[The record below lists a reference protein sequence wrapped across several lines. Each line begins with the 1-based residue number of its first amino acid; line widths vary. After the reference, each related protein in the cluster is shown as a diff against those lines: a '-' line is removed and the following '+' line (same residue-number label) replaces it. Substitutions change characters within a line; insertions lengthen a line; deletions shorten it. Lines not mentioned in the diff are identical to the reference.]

1 MTQTNT
7 MGTQL
12 ASSIYNFISNHYA
25 NVVKAY
31 AKNVDSET
39 LEMEP
44 MQIVGNPNILEAAK
58 SNGADEIIMVDESE
72 GISAKESGLA
82 AVYNFEPMNIT
93 GRVGDVTEYTF
104 ENPSVIKIETKN
116 NTMKG
121 TNRFAARVN
130 GASSMR

>member
-12 ASSIYNFISNHYA
+12 ASSIYNYISNQYA
-25 NVVKAY
+25 NVVKAC

-44 MQIVGNPNILEAAK
+44 MQIVGNPNILEVAK
-58 SNGADEIIMVDESE
+58 SNGADEIVMVDEGE
-72 GISAKESGLA
+72 GFSANESGLA

-93 GRVGDVTEYTF
+93 GKVGDVTEYTF
-104 ENPSVIKIETKN
+104 ENPTVIQIETKS
-116 NTMKG
+116 NTMTG
-121 TNRFAARVN
+121 INRFAARVN